1 MTKTELKQNII
12 KINKLLRSENYEAGF
27 ELLITL
33 NSSKLTEALADKIHS
48 CLVIH
53 YKKNSIEEAF
63 DLAIKLNILKIFQ
76 MYLAKVSSI
85 DSSIIM
91 LLNNRNDLDEA
102 TRKIV
107 ELKYSLS
114 DLHKKHLDEN
124 QGISKDSDLN
134 EEQWIS
140 DSLLSSKDLGKDV
153 FESLYKD
160 KFKKLVLEVTKNHH
174 FPEEYLTELYELHQ
188 NKDGTTTGWDSDE
201 DYCPKLY
208 LIWIILN
215 HSNCSEP
222 ILETASQI
230 DDDENNIDGY
240 CSSLLRKAVALN
252 KKSNKK
258 IIDVLLLDKYRWVRQ
273 AAGSHLSL
281 KKNDILKL
289 IGTGDRYILKGLKEN
304 MNCDDTMVKNIST
317 LLDDEEKYP
326 LEYTTYTINQPSDPG
341 RIGAGVIPLES
352 IVCILTEGL
361 AAESFPDVLDDIGEF
376 WNSFSDFYEVGGS
389 YEGSHYMSINDSS
402 IHLEEEI
409 FEFESVEIGVSSFF
423 EDELGKLLV
432 PVTRYDLINFHNN
445 EYDPSYFNN
454 LELGTFFFI
463 VMSFHDGTVSFDPIE
478 QEEELNI
485 WEGISYYEFGI
496 FQYNKLWWYPKS
508 NIVESDYDKNGT
520 LYVKDGKNSF
530 SEVVLDELYAD
541 VSENLGDELNED
553 NVTLYLKK
561 KYSQ

>member
-1 MTKTELKQNII
+1 MNEAELKQNIT
-12 KINKLLRSENYEAGF
+12 KIEQLLLSEDYEAGF

-33 NSSKLTEALADKIHS
+33 NNSELTKALMEKIIS
-48 CLVIH
+48 CLVTH
-53 YKKNSIEEAF
+53 LKEHDIE
-63 DLAIKLNILKIFQ
+63 DVLKLSMELNVLRPFQLHIGKI
-76 MYLAKVSSI
+76 SSI
-85 DSSIIM
+85 DSSAIE
-91 LLNNRNDLDEA
+91 LLYKRDDLDEA

-114 DLHKKHLDEN
+114 ELHKKHLEEN

-160 KFKKLVLEVTKNHH
+160 KFKKLVLEVTKNPH
-174 FPEEYLTELYELHQ
+174 FSEEYLTELYELHHD
-188 NKDGTTTGWDSDE
+188 NIEWDN
-201 DYCPKLY
+201 YQLY

-215 HSNCSEP
+215 HSNCPEP
-222 ILETASQI
+222 ILETASQK
-230 DDDENNIDGY
+230 DEGY

-252 KKSNKK
+252 KKSNKN

-304 MNCDDTMVKNIST
+304 VNCDDTMVKNIST

-326 LEYTTYTINQPSDPG
+326 LEYTTYTISEPSDPG

-361 AAESFPDVLDDIGEF
+361 AGESFPDVLDDIGEF
-376 WNSFSDFYEVGGS
+376 WNSYSDFYEVGGS
-389 YEGSHYMSINDSS
+389 YEGSNYMYINDPS
-402 IHLEEEI
+402 IHLEEEE
-409 FEFESVEIGVSSFF
+409 FEFEYVEIGDPSIF

-432 PVTRYDLINFHNN
+432 PVKEYDLINFHNN

-463 VMSFHDGTVSFDPIE
+463 VKSFHDGTVSFDPIE

-485 WEGISYYEFGI
+485 WEVVNYYEFGI
-496 FQYNKLWWYPKS
+496 FQYNKLWGYPDS
-508 NIVESDYDKNGT
+508 NIEESDYDKNGT

-530 SEVVLDELYAD
+530 TEIDLEELDGEVF
-541 VSENLGDELNED
+541 ENLGDELNED

-561 KYSQ
+561 KYSK

>member
-1 MTKTELKQNII
+1 MNEAELKQNIT
-12 KINKLLRSENYEAGF
+12 KIEQLLLSEDYEAGF

-33 NSSKLTEALADKIHS
+33 NNSELTKALMEKIIS
-48 CLVIH
+48 CLVTHLKEHDIEDVL
-53 YKKNSIEEAF
+53 KLSIE
-63 DLAIKLNILKIFQ
+63 LNVLRPFQQKKEKI
-76 MYLAKVSSI
+76 SSI
-85 DSSIIM
+85 DSSAIE
-91 LLNNRNDLDEA
+91 LLYKRDDLDEA

-114 DLHKKHLDEN
+114 ELHKKHLEEN

-160 KFKKLVLEVTKNHH
+160 KFKKLVLEVTKNPH
-174 FPEEYLTELYELHQ
+174 FSEEYLTELYELHHD
-188 NKDGTTTGWDSDE
+188 NIEWDN
-201 DYCPKLY
+201 YQLY

-215 HSNCSEP
+215 HSNCPEP
-222 ILETASQI
+222 ILETASQK
-230 DDDENNIDGY
+230 DEGY

-252 KKSNKK
+252 KKSNKN

-304 MNCDDTMVKNIST
+304 VNCDDTMVKNIST

-326 LEYTTYTINQPSDPG
+326 LEYTTYTISEPSDPG

-361 AAESFPDVLDDIGEF
+361 AGESFPDVLDDIGEF
-376 WNSFSDFYEVGGS
+376 WNSYSDFYEVGGS
-389 YEGSHYMSINDSS
+389 YEGSNYMYINDPS
-402 IHLEEEI
+402 IHLEEEE
-409 FEFESVEIGVSSFF
+409 FEFEYVEIGDPSIF

-432 PVTRYDLINFHNN
+432 PVKEYDLINFHNN

-463 VMSFHDGTVSFDPIE
+463 VKSFHDGTVSFDPIE

-485 WEGISYYEFGI
+485 WEVVNYYEFGI
-496 FQYNKLWWYPKS
+496 F
-508 NIVESDYDKNGT
+508 
-520 LYVKDGKNSF
+520 F
-530 SEVVLDELYAD
+530 FF
-541 VSENLGDELNED
+541 
-553 NVTLYLKK
+553 
-561 KYSQ
+561 